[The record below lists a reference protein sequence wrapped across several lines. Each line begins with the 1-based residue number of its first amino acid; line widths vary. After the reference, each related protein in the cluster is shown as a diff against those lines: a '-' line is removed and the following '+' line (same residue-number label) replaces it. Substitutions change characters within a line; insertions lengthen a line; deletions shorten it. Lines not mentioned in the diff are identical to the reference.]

1 MPQQNVNN
9 QEKKTRNSFLHSV
22 SVSENAAFKVMQTC
36 SNCLRLTMTD
46 KRYSL
51 CVLAFVILAR
61 VDSFVPVKT
70 PRRAHISRAAVSPR
84 EPSKSNP
91 EPESKEEQGEK
102 PILQSL
108 ARTLAQL
115 SLEDYKWRSD
125 IFKAK
130 EAERM
135 LEQSLARMRGEDPMY
150 VRPMD
155 ASESSLGPLGRWE
168 KSAVEWLTQVVEE
181 EGRRAERI
189 VNGGGEL
196 VRPKDAGAEL
206 GPLGF
211 LEAAASDFLE
221 KIKSSESER
230 VRTKTIRPKDLDESK
245 RGPLGEAEFRAVRIF
260 EEIRDAELLRMNQS
274 RRRGGEVV
282 RPLDV
287 PGPLGELEAKVLELF
302 DAEQKR
308 VAEKRLASPGAFI
321 RPKDARYRGPLG
333 EAEQKAYETLAQL
346 SEAERLRL
354 KSIQRIL
361 EEKRPMDNDKN
372 SALGILETVIVG
384 LVRGPILLV
393 TVLRRVAE
401 LLKSQPLDASDEVL
415 VRKNEGKES
424 R

>member
-1 MPQQNVNN
+1 MV
-9 QEKKTRNSFLHSV
+9 EARH
-22 SVSENAAFKVMQTC
+22 
-36 SNCLRLTMTD
+36 
-46 KRYSL
+46 SL
-51 CVLAFVILAR
+51 CLMALMFLAG
-61 VDSFVPVKT
+61 VDCFTFTNTISG
-70 PRRAHISRAAVSPR
+70 RAHVALCAVSPR
-84 EPSKSNP
+84 EPKGELYGGNSNP
-91 EPESKEEQGEK
+91 EPSSDTEQQETT
-102 PILQSL
+102 IFQSL
-108 ARTLAQL
+108 ARNLAQL
-115 SLEDYKWRSD
+115 SLQDYKWRSD

-168 KSAVEWLTQVVEE
+168 KSAVEWLSQVVEE

-189 VNGGGEL
+189 VNGGGQL
-196 VRPKDAGAEL
+196 VRPKDAGTEL

-211 LEAAASDFLE
+211 LESAASDFLDR
-221 KIKSSESER
+221 IKLSESER
-230 VRTKTIRPKDLDESK
+230 VRTKTIRPKDLDESM
-245 RGPLGEAEFRAVRIF
+245 RGPLGEAEYRAVRIF
-260 EEIRDAELLRMNQS
+260 EEIRDAELLRMSQS

-308 VAEKRLASPGAFI
+308 AAEKRMNAPGVFL
-321 RPKDARYRGPLG
+321 RPKDAKYKGPLG

-346 SEAERLRL
+346 SDAERLRL

-361 EEKRPMDNDKN
+361 EEKRPMDNDRN
-372 SALGILETVIVG
+372 SPLGILETFIVG
-384 LVRGPILLV
+384 LVRAPILLV
-393 TVLRRVAE
+393 SVLRRVVE
-401 LLKSQPLDASDEVL
+401 LLQSQPLDEADEL
-415 VRKNEGKES
+415 LARKDEGSKY

>member
-1 MPQQNVNN
+1 MT
-9 QEKKTRNSFLHSV
+9 ETRYF
-22 SVSENAAFKVMQTC
+22 F
-36 SNCLRLTMTD
+36 R
-46 KRYSL
+46 
-51 CVLAFVILAR
+51 VLALLIIGSA
-61 VDSFVPVKT
+61 DSFAFLNASRRMHVSLSAVA
-70 PRRAHISRAAVSPR
+70 PRDAYKKPNQDQAP
-84 EPSKSNP
+84 
-91 EPESKEEQGEK
+91 EQGEK
-102 PILQSL
+102 TFLQTL
-108 ARTLAQL
+108 ARNLAQL

-125 IFKAK
+125 IFKSK

-135 LEQSLARMRGEDPMY
+135 LEQSLARMRGEDPTY

-168 KSAVEWLTQVVEE
+168 KSAVEWLSQVMEE

-196 VRPKDAGAEL
+196 VRPKDAGTEL

-211 LEAAASDFLE
+211 LEATASDFLDR
-221 KIKSSESER
+221 IKLSESER

-245 RGPLGEAEFRAVRIF
+245 RGPLGEAEYRAVRIF
-260 EEIRDAELLRMNQS
+260 EEIREAELLRMNQS

-282 RPLDV
+282 RPIDI

-308 VAEKRLASPGAFI
+308 AAERRLSEPGAFI
-321 RPKDARYRGPLG
+321 RPKDARFKGPLG

-346 SEAERLRL
+346 NEAERLRL

-372 SALGILETVIVG
+372 SVLGMLETVIVG
-384 LVRGPILLV
+384 LVRAPILLV
-393 TVLRRVAE
+393 SVLHRVTE
-401 LLKSQPLDASDEVL
+401 LLKSQSLDAFDEEVI
-415 VRKNEGKES
+415 RKKKGKES